1 MNRLNLDIMKS
12 QDKIKIYK
20 DINPIDAS
28 KIIDEQGNDD
38 DPIILDVRTPW
49 EYSTII
55 LLMH

>member
-1 MNRLNLDIMKS
+1 MKS